1 MKSNLLG
8 LLLLTGSMS
17 LHAAPV
23 SIDAFSLDGGDYVE
37 QGIGFTGF
45 ETTRSQADYDK
56 NSFDV
61 TGLNI
66 GFQLTEGLDSYAASD
81 QELHWDVQHNQ
92 RNTDVLGDGNG
103 NEFAATLSRSY
114 AFNRLS
120 LTPAFGINW
129 QDSDLVDF
137 YHGENAS
144 RARQDRDQFSGVNT
158 NASITASFQITKR
171 LIGVGALRSDF
182 YGDAIANSP
191 VVDRNTVTEA
201 TFGVVYS
208 F

>member
-1 MKSNLLG
+1 MKTNLLG

-23 SIDAFSLDGGDYVE
+23 SIGTFTLDDGDFAE
-37 QGIGFTGF
+37 QSIGFTDNGNK
-45 ETTRSQADYDK
+45 RSLGNYEK
-56 NSFDV
+56 NNFDIS
-61 TGLNI
+61 GLNI
-66 GFQLTEGLDSYAASD
+66 GFQLSEGLDSYGSSE

-92 RNTDVLGDGNG
+92 RDTDILGDGKG
-103 NEFAATLSRSY
+103 NEFSATLSRSY
-114 AFNRLS
+114 AFDRLS

-182 YGDAIANSP
+182 FGDAIANSP
-191 VVDRNTVTEA
+191 VVDNNTVTEA